1 MRSPY
6 RDEGPRI
13 EKQGRSRRFQFL
25 PRLRYPNSGASTLQ
39 GDKAAGEKRARCV
52 STVACV
58 QMSRTMVVLVTTVT
72 WFFAGSM
79 VVASAGAVPK
89 PSPRFWS
96 AGYCERV
103 VPKEHPGVRQIVCVG
118 SGGAASCRWTSGYR
132 GRVYTKLRVFAWYRH
147 ADFSSLGMTELE
159 PGVVRSF
166 TLATR
171 AQPGFTRIVHLY
183 GDAYEG
189 WPADFWMGHV
199 RLLGTHV
206 NKHAFGAFVA
216 TRVAKLTAREQTVN
230 CSDA

>member
-1 MRSPY
+1 M
-6 RDEGPRI
+6 
-13 EKQGRSRRFQFL
+13 
-25 PRLRYPNSGASTLQ
+25 
-39 GDKAAGEKRARCV
+39 
-52 STVACV
+52 
-58 QMSRTMVVLVTTVT
+58 TVT
-72 WFFAGSM
+72 WCFAGLM
-79 VVASAGAVPK
+79 VVGSAGALPK

-96 AGYCERV
+96 VAYCERA
-103 VPKEHPGVRQIVCVG
+103 VPKEHPGVRQIVCIG
-118 SGGAASCRWTSGYR
+118 NGGAASCRWTKRHR
-132 GRVYTKLRVFAWYRH
+132 GRVYAQLRVFAWYRR
-147 ADFSSLGMTELE
+147 ADFSGLGMTGLE

-216 TRVAKLTAREQTVN
+216 TRVAKIAAHEQTVN
-230 CSDA
+230 CSAAYAARPTPKEGHRIEILVR